1 MQKVQDNSYFETAP
15 IGRLLAKFAIPG
27 IISLV
32 VNALYNIVDQIFIGQ
47 GVGYLG
53 NGATTVVFP
62 LTMIAISIALL
73 LGDGGAAYLS
83 LKLGEGSKP
92 QARRGVGNSIVLLAG
107 ASIVLLVI
115 FLVFMTPLLKLFGA
129 TENILPYAQDYG
141 LIIIIGLPFRVC
153 STGFNSLI
161 RADGN
166 PRLSM
171 ISMLV
176 GAVINTILDPV
187 FIFACHWGVKGA
199 ALATILGQIA
209 SFIISTLYLRKL
221 KSVRLDKRC
230 MILSTRILRSSLT
243 LGLSSFITQISIV
256 IVAALMNNLMK
267 IYGAQSPYGPD
278 IPMTVFG
285 IVMKIDQILI
295 AILIG
300 LATGAQPILGYNYGA
315 GNIKRVRKIYGV
327 MVTISLVIS
336 AIGLFVFEVFPQPII
351 NIFGSESALYNQY
364 AVMAFRIF
372 LMMCI
377 PVGYQISSSIFLQ
390 AIGKPLPSMTSALLR
405 QLIIF
410 IPAALIL
417 PRFTGVEGLLWAGPI
432 SDLTSALITLCMIIY
447 TMKKMK
453 EYKRNHE

>member
-141 LIIIIGLPFRVC
+141 LIIINGLPCRVC

-390 AIGKPLPSMTSALLR
+390 AIGKPLPSMNSALLR